1 MRVDET
7 EKVLNYG
14 GLRLISNFM
23 TSQTGMQ
30 IIIIHI
36 MPNISRSKV
45 NQTMKFSQFIK
56 YNVRNI
62 FFEKSCRK

>member
-7 EKVLNYG
+7 EKVLNDG
-14 GLRLISNFM
+14 GLRLISKFM